1 MTSTR
6 KSGRWTWLLILIF
19 LLVLITAI
27 MSTFGLHL
35 FEKTE
40 EVKILE
46 NPHGS
51 FMPPLPA
58 NDEIRIS

>member
-1 MTSTR
+1 MTSTQ

-19 LLVLITAI
+19 LFVLITAI

-51 FMPPLPA
+51 LIEPA
-58 NDEIRIS
+58 LASEAIEIT

>member
-1 MTSTR
+1 MTSTQ

-19 LLVLITAI
+19 LFVLFTAI
-27 MSTFGLHL
+27 MSIFGLHL

-51 FMPPLPA
+51 LIQPSL
-58 NDEIRIS
+58 DIQGIEIS